1 MSELKQWERQKGNRF
16 RLANNNFARASRFF
30 VHFLTVVERLWR
42 ETAYIK
48 WLKRLREGVSV
59 KKMAYIT
66 LTGLAI
72 SLFIEASAGL
82 ATQKST
88 E

>member
-16 RLANNNFARASRFF
+16 RLAHFF
-30 VHFLTVVERLWR
+30 VHFLTIVEQLWR
-42 ETAYIK
+42 ETAYMK

-59 KKMAYIT
+59 KMMAYIT

-72 SLFIEASAGL
+72 SLFIEASTGL